1 MSDKK
6 KIAFFSTIHI
16 ETDSKIQMGRE
27 SRLGEAKCE
36 IMKNAAKQR
45 VKQLKQEKQSSS
57 SFFFLLLFSLFF
69 FFFFFSEVGGGET
82 KIQRETETKTD
93 RQTNR
98 QTDRQR
104 HRHRERLLK
113 YDTKYDAGS
122 QFSFRSR

>member
-6 KIAFFSTIHI
+6 INKKNAFFSTIHI

-57 SFFFLLLFSLFF
+57 SFFSFFFFLFF
-69 FFFFFSEVGGGET
+69 FFFFFFRRWGGGGD
-82 KIQRETETKTD
+82 KDTERDRNKDRQTDKQTD
-93 RQTNR
+93 RQTET
-98 QTDRQR
+98 QT
-104 HRHRERLLK
+104 
-113 YDTKYDAGS
+113 
-122 QFSFRSR
+122 